1 MVTAPPLSGVTT
13 LVAKVLVLYST
24 TPPLANL
31 AYSADALE
39 GGSLVGVLPRPTTF
53 MEGASGG
60 MGGVAVTRL
69 VAWVPVKGGTYDA
82 SWASRQVS
90 SSLGAGF
97 VTGSRTGQG
106 PGSTM
111 CYGRGPCSEG
121 VGKGVLVRFVGAALV
136 VGLRWNFSY
145 CRSMA
150 LIWKNTLLLRRP
162 EDLHSGTSIGGQPIF
177 RPLYDHR
184 ATLSP
189 EMGLYHTEI
198 LRAQR
203 VVQAVKRKTSGS
215 CFYLFDYSNTLRHHC
230 RKIRPL
236 DLPEMFLDVGY
247 VTWLLRISNT

>member
-60 MGGVAVTRL
+60 SGGVTVTRL
-69 VAWVPVKGGTYDA
+69 VTWVLVGEGETYDV
-82 SWASRQVS
+82 SRASRQVS

-121 VGKGVLVRFVGAALV
+121 VGKGVLVRFVGATLV
-136 VGLRWNFSY
+136 VGI
-145 CRSMA
+145 A
-150 LIWKNTLLLRRP
+150 L
-162 EDLHSGTSIGGQPIF
+162 E
-177 RPLYDHR
+177 
-184 ATLSP
+184 
-189 EMGLYHTEI
+189 
-198 LRAQR
+198 
-203 VVQAVKRKTSGS
+203 
-215 CFYLFDYSNTLRHHC
+215 LFVL
-230 RKIRPL
+230 
-236 DLPEMFLDVGY
+236 
-247 VTWLLRISNT
+247 